1 MDRRKFLVLLAI
13 LAFTLLSVQTAGA
26 DLMTNGGFET
36 GDFTGWT
43 RSGNMGFTG
52 VSTSEPHSGIYS
64 ASFGPVGSDGYITQN
79 IATTPGAQYG
89 LDFWLKSDGGTH
101 NDYNVTWG
109 AQTLVSQTNLG
120 SFGWTEYQYS
130 VVAAG
135 ASTAL
140 TFGFRQDPA
149 YFHLDDVS
157 LRATS
162 SVPEPCSMLFLGAGL
177 VGLVGFRKKLKK

>member
-1 MDRRKFLVLLAI
+1 MDRRKFLVLVAI

-26 DLMTNGGFET
+26 DLVTNGGFET

-43 RSGNMGFTG
+43 QSGNTG
-52 VSTSEPHSGIYS
+52 YTGLETTAPQSGIYS
-64 ASFGPVGSDGYITQN
+64 AYFGPVGSDGYITQN

-89 LDFWLKSDGGTH
+89 LDFWLRNDGGTP
-101 NDYNVTWG
+101 NDSNVTWG

-149 YFHLDDVS
+149 FFHLDSVS
-157 LRATS
+157 LTAT
-162 SVPEPCSMLFLGAGL
+162 SVPEPSSLLFLGGGL